1 MDLPAPRSGFYIA
14 NVFTSA
20 RLAMGPRVL
29 RSRTTVFDLSAKR
42 ELNNGFG
49 NSLST
54 AVELVVSPLLMA
66 VIGWRLDVWLGTS
79 PVFTV
84 FLFAFTLAYVVW
96 KQHALYSAKMDQQQR
111 DLLAPKSDRKAA

>member
-1 MDLPAPRSGFYIA
+1 MPAPRSGFYIA

-20 RLAMGPRVL
+20 RCETGSRVL

-54 AVELVVSPLLMA
+54 AVELVVSPLLFG
-66 VIGWRLDVWLGTS
+66 VIGWRLDVWAGTA
-79 PVFTV
+79 PGFTAG
-84 FLFAFTLAYVVW
+84 LFAFTLGYVVW
-96 KQHALYSAKMDQQQR
+96 KQYVMYSAKMDRQQH
-111 DLLAPKSDRKAA
+111 DLLAPKTDRPAA